1 MTTPT
6 GIRSYFDA
14 RADEYLAGRDRQ
26 HSFVAQRD
34 LVLGM
39 LEGVRG
45 RVADIGCGPAV
56 MAPHL
61 LQRGLEVWA
70 IDASPR
76 MIDRGHARLAG
87 HPRRGRAHLHVGDIT
102 SLRLADGFCD
112 AVIAMGVLEYLPDY
126 APALR
131 EIHRVLR
138 PGGVAVLTVPNRA
151 SQYHVFHA
159 LLRSPRRA
167 ARRDGFVTNRCL
179 PWRLDRQLA
188 AAGLQKTQGRTCNFM
203 LFPLPELHPGWS
215 LALNRRLSTM
225 PWVPRWLGCQYVVKA
240 QKRDRGQLPNSRIR

>member
-1 MTTPT
+1 MPAPT
-6 GIRSYFDA
+6 SVQAYFDA
-14 RADEYLAGRDRQ
+14 RADDYLAGREQQ

-61 LQRGLEVWA
+61 LRRGLEVWA

-87 HPRRGRAHLHVGDIT
+87 HPRRERAHLHVGDIT

-126 APALR
+126 APALG

-151 SQYHVFHA
+151 SQYHLMHA
-159 LLRSPRRA
+159 LRRSARRA
-167 ARRDGFVTNRCL
+167 AKRDGFLTNRCL

-188 AAGLQKTQGRTCNFM
+188 AAGLRKVEGRVCNFM
-203 LFPLPELHPGWS
+203 LFPLPELHP
-215 LALNRRLSTM
+215 RLSLRVNRFLSSIKGA
-225 PWVPRWLGCQYVVKA
+225 PHWLGCQYVVKA
-240 QKRDRGQLPNSRIR
+240 VRR